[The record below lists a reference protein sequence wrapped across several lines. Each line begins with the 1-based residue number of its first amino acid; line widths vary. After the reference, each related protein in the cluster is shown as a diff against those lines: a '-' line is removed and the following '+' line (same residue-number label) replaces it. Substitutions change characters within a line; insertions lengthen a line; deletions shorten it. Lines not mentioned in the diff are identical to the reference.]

1 MSLADKINDGL
12 KTAMKNK
19 EKDKL
24 AALRAIKSALLLEAT
39 KGGDGNISQA
49 DEMRI
54 LTKLHKQRK
63 ESAALYKEQGRED
76 LAQEE
81 EFQAGVIEEYLPEQM
96 TEAEI
101 EAKIEGIIAELGAS
115 GMKDMGKVMGRANA
129 EMAGKAEGS
138 AIAGIVKAKLSA
150 S

>member
-39 KGGDGNISQA
+39 KGGGGEVSESE
-49 DEMRI
+49 EMKI

-63 ESAALYKEQGRED
+63 ESAALYKEQGRDD
-76 LAQEE
+76 LAHEE
-81 EFQAGVIEEYLPEQM
+81 EYQAGVIEEYLPEQLS
-96 TEAEI
+96 EVEI
-101 EAKIEGIIAELGAS
+101 EAKVNQIIDETGAS

-129 EMAGKAEGS
+129 EMAGKADGS
-138 AIAGIVKAKLSA
+138 LIAKIVKSKLS

>member
-39 KGGDGNISQA
+39 KGGDGGISEA
-49 DEMRI
+49 AEMSI

-63 ESAALYKEQGRED
+63 ESAALYRDQNRDD

-81 EFQAGVIEEYLPEQM
+81 EFQAGVIEEYLPQQM
-96 TEAEI
+96 SESEI
-101 EAKIEGIIAELGAS
+101 ESKVSEIIAETGAS
-115 GMKDMGKVMGRANA
+115 GMQDMGKVMGRANA
-129 EMAGKAEGS
+129 EMAGKADGS
-138 AIAGIVKAKLSA
+138 RIAKIVKAKLS